1 MPAICDLWFKG
12 HTSEN
17 ELYGTLK
24 CFLQQNASVVA
35 TAKAMFTHRNTIQY
49 RMKKIFELL
58 NCTPEDS
65 YAMEYCRISV
75 RVIELYEKKYGA
87 QSLIEE
93 LHFR

>member
-1 MPAICDLWFKG
+1 MPAIYDLWFKG
-12 HTSEN
+12 HTSDN
-17 ELYGTLK
+17 ELYDTLK

-58 NCTPEDS
+58 NCTPENS